1 MADVTEVIHK
11 ISYEVNDDAL
21 NNATKAIHTQIAE
34 LDELTRKLNTYQRQM
49 TRLADGEVRKLDDL
63 SRKIDDVNR
72 KIAGSASKLEGI
84 FKQVGNGILDGIGA
98 NGRVEDAVEKM
109 TGNII
114 KQFKEIKKFDFKNI
128 AKLATNLF
136 SFTNIAPLAISFLI
150 DIAAKLFNTSEAAKE
165 ADSSYADFLE
175 TLKGNRKS
183 SLRAIDEQVGD
194 ARLAINTVND
204 NTLPEQNRRGA
215 AEQLKSKY
223 ASVYQNY
230 DIDDIV
236 AGRASSANNNL
247 LTQIK
252 HYEESRLIQKNIVAA
267 KEQIRDAEEKE
278 LDLLKKKTEAQRKY
292 EERISVPLSNKDSNL
307 GEIKIRQKLAEAKA
321 QYEQEYNDVR
331 SRRIILQKIIAKGDK
346 EVSRLANLSP
356 DLSFPYVEQPETKA
370 NTHATIKPK
379 PGEAPE
385 VELKLKIDTEYNEK
399 AIEEYVQEIKK
410 ASENKL
416 QEGHDKQIR
425 NTDDRELN
433 DLIGLEERYKN
444 DKLTFEEYEKEKLEI
459 ADRYKELRLK
469 KELEYLQSLQLIYQQ
484 DAEKREALLLKQK
497 EIELELKRLQN
508 KKNNTDDENEEE
520 KAAELRKQRRQ
531 EAISEFQNLA
541 EAAVEAYNTISEAQI
556 KALDKEISIR
566 EKRVENARKLAER
579 GNAEALR
586 LEEERLEEAQRKRDQ
601 IAKRQAS
608 VNAALAVSNS
618 LVAVTGA
625 IASAVK
631 GDGYSLAARVAAAI
645 AAVLGALSAGY
656 AFVQSFSDDADSFA
670 TGVVD
675 YKGKGGPR
683 DDSNWVRISSGES
696 VITAEGTQK
705 NRALLEA
712 INNGTAFQM
721 LDTSL
726 PLLMPSF
733 KQPSVVNHNY
743 ATTQEM
749 KGLEHKLDDVVN
761 AIEDNKLRQNIFFNE
776 QGVGIMTERA
786 MNRNRKR
793 WM

>member
-11 ISYEVNDDAL
+11 ISYEVNDEAL
-21 NNATKAIHTQIAE
+21 NNATKAIHAQIAE
-34 LDELTRKLNTYQRQM
+34 FDRLGKQLGTYSKQIEKLSAKQHKEFDE
-49 TRLADGEVRKLDDL
+49 L
-63 SRKIDDVNR
+63 SRKIVSVGMKMDVELH
-72 KIAGSASKLEGI
+72 KSEG
-84 FKQVGNGILDGIGA
+84 LL
-98 NGRVEDAVEKM
+98 
-109 TGNII
+109 
-114 KQFKEIKKFDFKNI
+114 KQFGKGVLKGLDISKDVESFAAKITGPLKSELDSFSKSGSFSFKNI
-128 AKLATNLF
+128 GKSILT
-136 SFTNIAPLAISFLI
+136 
-150 DIAAKLFNTSEAAKE
+150 FNTALDLGINLLKIIAEEIFTVDGALNGLSVTEKNAIKIKE
-165 ADSSYADFLE
+165 
-175 TLKGNRKS
+175 T
-183 SLRAIDEQVGD
+183 AIGMYVDEQVKLQLLNREVLDEQTSKERLKEIRDELVSSYPSLAQNLAGEANLRLKLAD
-194 ARLAINTVND
+194 AIYKTNDALVLQSRVRAAEELLIEEQKGYLSNRIDAWGFIKGSFYSIGGTSFGIAKMATDKVKEHTETVND
-204 NTLPEQNRRGA
+204 LLKVIEEGK
-215 AEQLKSKY
+215 AELKNS
-223 ASVYQNY
+223 
-230 DIDDIV
+230 
-236 AGRASSANNNL
+236 GL
-247 LTQIK
+247 
-252 HYEESRLIQKNIVAA
+252 
-267 KEQIRDAEEKE
+267 EQILEDKIVVPQITYAPKVKKPETEEEKP
-278 LDLLKKKTEAQRKY
+278 
-292 EERISVPLSNKDSNL
+292 V
-307 GEIKIRQKLAEAKA
+307 
-321 QYEQEYNDVR
+321 
-331 SRRIILQKIIAKGDK
+331 
-346 EVSRLANLSP
+346 
-356 DLSFPYVEQPETKA
+356 
-370 NTHATIKPK
+370 
-379 PGEAPE
+379 
-385 VELKLKIDTEYNEK
+385 LKLKIETEYDEK
-399 AIEEYVQEIKK
+399 EIERQVQEIKT
-410 ASENKL
+410 ASERKIKEL
-416 QEGHDKQIR
+416 HDSAIKG
-425 NTDDRELN
+425 NDDDELN

-459 ADRYKELRLK
+459 ADRYKELRLE
-469 KELEYLQSLQLIYQQ
+469 KELEYLQSLQLVYQQ

-497 EIELELKRLQN
+497 ETELELKRLQN